1 MLTNVVVFPI
11 TYPSRGGT
19 KDRLQM
25 DPGDSPHHD
34 SEGTSELPPM
44 QCGACQGALQSPE
57 RDMRSFLLLDQ
68 LTAPVIGCDDHLQ
81 QFASICGYTTDTT
94 ADLLNHRPA
103 GGVRCPSCGLAAH
116 TPHQPLVSVAGGAVA
131 ILACPEHQSELINRF
146 RTGLD
151 TQHQLTAQLETAG
164 PRDVL

>member
-1 MLTNVVVFPI
+1 
-11 TYPSRGGT
+11 
-19 KDRLQM
+19 M

-34 SEGTSELPPM
+34 AAETAGLPAM
-44 QCGACQGALQSPE
+44 ECDACEGALQSPE
-57 RDMRSFLLLDQ
+57 RSMLSFLLLDQ

-81 QFASICGYTTDTT
+81 QFASICGYTTDAT

-103 GGVRCPSCGLAAH
+103 GGVLCPSCGLA
-116 TPHQPLVSVAGGAVA
+116 PHRPDQPLVPVAGGAVA

-151 TQHQLTAQLETAG
+151 THHQLTTQLETAG
-164 PRDVL
+164 TPDVL